1 MQCLLTLPC
10 EIRAEFVGVWRRDV
24 ERCGAHA
31 RRAKRLGSAW
41 SVTEAL
47 DFGNH
52 VLIRFEQS
60 PDLQDRP
67 PFTIRISKAKLRVMP
82 KAPSA

>member
-1 MQCLLTLPC
+1 MQTLLTLPC
-10 EIRAEFVGVWRRDV
+10 EIGAEFVGVFRRDV
-24 ERCGAHA
+24 EHA
-31 RRAKRLGSAW
+31 RRSKRLGCAW

-47 DFGNH
+47 DFGKH